1 MVRGEV
7 TRVRLAAPEDAR
19 VLHEIAAAA
28 FHDPWPV
35 SDFAAAA
42 ADSGLLLLVAVRDGD
57 PAGYI
62 YMRLLD
68 PEAEIYSL
76 AVRPETRRKG
86 VGRALVSRALE
97 ICRDRGMER
106 IFLEVRDSNVPAVV
120 LYEAL
125 GFVPVGRRR
134 GYYSNPTEDAILMA
148 ADV

>member
-7 TRVRLAAPEDAR
+7 TRVRPADPEDAQ

-28 FHDPWPV
+28 FHDPWPA

-68 PEAEIYSL
+68 PEVEIYSL

-86 VGRALVSRALE
+86 VGHALVSRALE

-106 IFLEVRDSNVPAVV
+106 IFLEVRDSNAPAVA
-120 LYEAL
+120 LYAAL
-125 GFVPVGRRR
+125 GFVPVGRRK